1 MNDCYETLLSELRK
15 LPGLGY
21 RSAERIAV
29 YLLTDKTNPAASV
42 INALSVAREKI
53 VPCKDCGNLTETEI
67 CSICSDETRIKT
79 RLCLVESVLDLMA
92 IERSNTWNGLYH
104 VLSGK
109 LSPIHGVLPEH
120 LNLNGLVERIER
132 DSVEEI
138 VFALSNDIESNATCH
153 YIQDMLSQFLDLR
166 FTQVGFGIPSGGGI
180 TFADPSTLRSAF
192 DSRRS
197 YD

>member
-1 MNDCYETLLSELRK
+1 MNDSYETLLSELRK

-29 YLLTDKTNPAASV
+29 HVLTDRSNPASSL
-42 INALSVAREKI
+42 INALSAAQEKL

-67 CSICSDETRIKT
+67 CSICSDDSRIKK
-79 RLCLVESVLDLMA
+79 RLCLVENVLDLMA

-104 VLSGK
+104 ILFGK

-120 LNLNGLVERIER
+120 LNLNSLVKRIDR

-153 YIQDMLSQFLDLR
+153 YIQDMLSQFPNLK
-166 FTQVGFGIPSGGGI
+166 FMQVGFGIPSGGGV

-192 DSRRS
+192 DSRRA